1 MVCLQMCA
9 LANPDLVHFP
19 LWAWLTLMIGV
30 GLIIA
35 SLSVHMELRARI
47 RWLEAAL
54 DALPSRHLQ
63 HALADQSFHRPHH
76 KIWSAES

>member
-30 GLIIA
+30 GLLVA
-35 SLSVHMELRARI
+35 SISVHMELRTKI
-47 RWLEAAL
+47 RRLEAVL
-54 DALPSRHLQ
+54 NGPPPHHLQ
-63 HALADQSFHRPHH
+63 HTLMDQFFHHPHH
-76 KIWSAES
+76 KTWSAKS